1 MRARAG
7 SRIAPAFAVA
17 ACVALVA
24 VSAGSSAPPKGPP
37 PMPANLQAVMKAVK
51 GLKVKEREA
60 KLHQIAGQEGGL
72 NWYTTLS
79 STATT
84 QVGNAWKALYPDVP
98 LAIYRAASE
107 DVTAR
112 VLAETSVGHAGADVL
127 EVNAPTMLILQHK
140 KNVLVPFSQSP
151 YRIQIPKTYRFDTF
165 VADHFDEYVVAWN
178 TNLVKDPPKSFL
190 ELGDPKWKGRLSV
203 EPTDVDWYAG
213 MYTYLTTQA
222 KPKLTKA
229 QADTLFK
236 SILAN
241 AQLTSGHT
249 AQANALAAGQ
259 VQVVVTEH
267 AQPVEQLQARG
278 APISFSPFS
287 APVVERPQGLGLVYN
302 LPHPAAAVLFYDW
315 LLSPAGQKLELATG
329 TQPANPYFKDA
340 ALANVPTT
348 IHLDIRPIVAHWKEW
363 NDRWNAL
370 VTATH

>member
-1 MRARAG
+1 MQKLGLLATLATAVAL
-7 SRIAPAFAVA
+7 SAVA
-17 ACVALVA
+17 A
-24 VSAGSSAPPKGPP
+24 AGSAPPKTP
-37 PMPANLQAVMKAVK
+37 PMPSNLRTVMNGVK
-51 GLKVKEREA
+51 GLKVKDREA
-60 KLHQIAGQEGGL
+60 KLHRLAAAEGGL

-84 QVGNAWKALYPDVP
+84 QVANAWKAVYPDVP
-98 LAIYRAASE
+98 LTIYRAASE

-112 VLAETSVGHAGADVL
+112 VLAETSVGHAGADIL

-178 TNLVKDPPKSFL
+178 TNLVKDPPKSFQ

-213 MYTYLTTQA
+213 MYTFLTTQA

-249 AQANALAAGQ
+249 SQANALAAGQ

-267 AQPVEQLQARG
+267 AQPVEQLQAKG
-278 APISFSPFS
+278 APIAFSPFIT
-287 APVVERPQGLGLVYN
+287 PVIERPQGLGLVYN
-302 LPHPAAAVLFYDW
+302 LPHAAAAVLFYDW
-315 LLSPAGQKLELATG
+315 LIGPEGQKLELATG
-329 TQPANPYFKDA
+329 TQPANPYFKDTA
-340 ALANVPTT
+340 FASKPLTV
-348 IHLDIRPIVAHWKEW
+348 HMDIRPIVAHWQEW
-363 NDRWNAL
+363 NDRWTAL
-370 VTATH
+370 VQGTH